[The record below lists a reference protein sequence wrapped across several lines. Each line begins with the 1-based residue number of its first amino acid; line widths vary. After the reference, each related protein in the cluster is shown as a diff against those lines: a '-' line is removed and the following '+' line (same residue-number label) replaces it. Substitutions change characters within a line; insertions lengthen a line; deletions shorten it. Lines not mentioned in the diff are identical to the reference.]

1 MTNLPQRK
9 TPDGVVIEVHLQPRA
24 SRSRIAG
31 LHGSALKV
39 CVTAPPVEGEANRAL
54 AEILAKAFGVP
65 KSAIEI
71 LKGGASRNKTVLV
84 RGVDELDIE

>member
-9 TPDGVVIEVHLQPRA
+9 TPDGIVIEVRLQPRA

-54 AEILAKAFGVP
+54 VEL
-65 KSAIEI
+65 
-71 LKGGASRNKTVLV
+71 LRGGASRNKTVLV
-84 RGVDELDIE
+84 RGVDGLEIE